1 LVRRVIFLAG
11 VTAVLMWVFTHWGEP
26 PVMPEHVVLHKPPA
40 DGATVYC
47 LEHDELARGE
57 SLYDLLIRR
66 GVSPRQALEAGAA
79 LKHVMPPNLLRAG
92 DRFSFFSSSDSVLS
106 LIRLERSALECFE
119 LAAQGES
126 FQARALDIDVDTL
139 YRTVRG
145 LLTDN
150 LWTSFIDAGA
160 PPPIIVAFTEIF
172 AWSVDFFR
180 EARPGDVFAVRF
192 SELQVDGKGVGT
204 GDIEGAYYIRN
215 TGDTLW
221 AVAFR
226 EKGQTRFYDEKG
238 QSLRKALL
246 RAPLKFSRVSSG
258 FNGRRFHPVYRTFKP
273 HNGVD
278 YSANRGTPVY
288 AAGDGQIRFA
298 GTKRGL
304 GKCVEIRH
312 PNGYRTVYGH
322 LSRIS
327 RGVTTGAHVEQKQQ
341 IGKVGSTGNA
351 TGPHLHYEVWHGRKA
366 VNPRALKLPAKGPV
380 PEALRADFQKYR
392 DALIQELAP
401 VYGPLLASQN

>member
-1 LVRRVIFLAG
+1 MFLVATTVALI
-11 VTAVLMWVFTHWGEP
+11 WVFTRWGETP
-26 PVMPEHVVLHKPPA
+26 AVPEHVDLHKPST
-40 DGATVYC
+40 DGAIVYC

-57 SLYDLLIRR
+57 SLYDLLMRR

-79 LKHVMPPNLLRAG
+79 LKRVLPPNLLRAG
-92 DRFSFFSSSDSVLS
+92 DRFSFFNSSDSVLS
-106 LIRLERSALECFE
+106 LIRLERSALEHFE
-119 LAAQGES
+119 LEAQGES
-126 FQARALDIDVDTL
+126 FEARALNIDVDTL

-145 LLTDN
+145 SLSDN
-150 LWTSFIDAGA
+150 LWTSFTDAGA
-160 PPPIIVAFTEIF
+160 PPSIIVAFTEIF

-180 EARPGDVFAVRF
+180 EARPGDAFAVRF
-192 SELQVDGKGVGT
+192 SELQVGGKGVGT
-204 GDIEGAYYIRN
+204 GAIEGAYYIRN

-226 EKGQTRFYDEKG
+226 EKGRAKYYDEKG

-258 FNGRRFHPVYRTFKP
+258 FNRRRFHPVYQTYKP

-278 YSANRGTPVY
+278 YSAGRGTPVY
-288 AAGDGQIRFA
+288 AAGDGQVRFA

-327 RGVTTGAHVEQKQQ
+327 RGVRTGVHVEQKQQ
-341 IGKVGSTGNA
+341 IGNVGSTGNA
-351 TGPHLHYEVWHGRKA
+351 TGPHLHYEVWQGKKA
-366 VNPRALKLPAKGPV
+366 VNPRALKLPARGPI
-380 PEALRADFQKYR
+380 PEALRPDFQRYR

-401 VYGPLLASQN
+401 VYGPLLASTG